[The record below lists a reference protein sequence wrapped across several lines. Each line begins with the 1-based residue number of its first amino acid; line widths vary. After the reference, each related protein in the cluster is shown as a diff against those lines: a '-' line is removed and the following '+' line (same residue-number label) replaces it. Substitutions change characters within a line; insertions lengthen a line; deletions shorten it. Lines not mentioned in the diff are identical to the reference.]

1 MSALAR
7 LMVIASSRMDKLVQ
21 AMAIALV
28 DSVETRNVAP
38 PIAVLHV
45 VIARLALVKH
55 VSVVLAI
62 Q

>member
-1 MSALAR
+1 
-7 LMVIASSRMDKLVQ
+7 MVIASSRMDKLVQ